1 MSTTGPRGRPGS
13 EANDVELPYCMVS
26 ASKRELLV
34 RVLTC
39 SRGEITPDEYE
50 RWEQTMTH
58 PD

>member
-34 RVLTC
+34 RVLDVLA
-39 SRGEITPDEYE
+39 R
-50 RWEQTMTH
+50 
-58 PD
+58 